1 MLCEFSLP
9 SQPEKKIRLKEATV
23 SDAIDFSGI
32 DPDCEEQATTVFLE
46 RVQERDTSSDPRLW
60 TGEDRRFALFTYFV
74 HTARDRS
81 VPLKYT
87 CGICDEEHTVD
98 IKLARI
104 MDTYTPIQGKAFRE
118 FVHYG
123 HNVIVHPMLG
133 RDLELLETYRY
144 DLRLTE
150 EKLENDG
157 LTASELRQL
166 TEEVRMKRVRMGL
179 FRIMCCIDLPF
190 LDANATP
197 ESRRPQVEEYIKQL
211 PAGVFGEFFQNV
223 QEKLREM
230 RHGLKSALI
239 DGRIYLQ
246 IPDVRCENVPDAP
259 GVVLHYPFR
268 PFSIIPTL

>member
-46 RVQERDTSSDPRLW
+46 RVQERDTYSDPRLW

-81 VPLKYT
+81 VPLKYS

-98 IKLARI
+98 IELARI

-179 FRIMCCIDLPF
+179 FRVMCCIDLPF

>member
-46 RVQERDTSSDPRLW
+46 RVQERDTYSDPRLW

-98 IKLARI
+98 IELARI

-144 DLRLTE
+144 DLHLTE
-150 EKLENDG
+150 EKLEHDG

-179 FRIMCCIDLPF
+179 FRVMCCIDLPF
-190 LDANATP
+190 LDANASP

>member
-46 RVQERDTSSDPRLW
+46 RVQERDTYSDPRLW

-123 HNVIVHPMLG
+123 HNVIVHPMRG

>member
-46 RVQERDTSSDPRLW
+46 RVQERDAYSDPRLW

-98 IKLARI
+98 IELARI

-133 RDLELLETYRY
+133 GDLELLETYRY

-179 FRIMCCIDLPF
+179 FRVMCCIDLPF
-190 LDANATP
+190 LDANASP

>member
-1 MLCEFSLP
+1 MLCEFYLP

-46 RVQERDTSSDPRLW
+46 RVQERNTYSDPRLW

-98 IKLARI
+98 IELARI

-150 EKLENDG
+150 DKLENDG

-179 FRIMCCIDLPF
+179 FRVMCCIDLPF

>member
-46 RVQERDTSSDPRLW
+46 RVQERDTYSDPRLW

-98 IKLARI
+98 IELARI

-179 FRIMCCIDLPF
+179 FRVMCCIDLPF

-246 IPDVRCENVPDAP
+246 IPDVRCENVQDAP

>member
-46 RVQERDTSSDPRLW
+46 RVQERDTYSDPRLW

-98 IKLARI
+98 IELARI

-190 LDANATP
+190 LDANASP

-239 DGRIYLQ
+239 GGRIYLQ

>member
-46 RVQERDTSSDPRLW
+46 RVQERDTYSDPRLW

-268 PFSIIPTL
+268 PFSIIPPL

>member
-46 RVQERDTSSDPRLW
+46 RVQERDTYSDPRLW

-223 QEKLREM
+223 QEKLRKM

>member
-46 RVQERDTSSDPRLW
+46 RVQERDTYSDPRLW

-98 IKLARI
+98 IELARI

-150 EKLENDG
+150 DKLENDG

-179 FRIMCCIDLPF
+179 FRVMCCIDLPF

>member
-46 RVQERDTSSDPRLW
+46 RVQERDTYSDPRLW

-98 IKLARI
+98 IELARI

-150 EKLENDG
+150 EKLEHDG

-179 FRIMCCIDLPF
+179 FRVMCCIDLPF
-190 LDANATP
+190 LDANASP
-197 ESRRPQVEEYIKQL
+197 ESRRPQLEEYIKQL

>member
-46 RVQERDTSSDPRLW
+46 RVQERDTYSDPRLW

>member
-46 RVQERDTSSDPRLW
+46 RVQERDTYSDPRLW

-98 IKLARI
+98 IELARI

-179 FRIMCCIDLPF
+179 FRVMCCIDLPF

-259 GVVLHYPFR
+259 GGVLHYPFR

>member
-46 RVQERDTSSDPRLW
+46 RVQERDTYSDPRLW

-190 LDANATP
+190 LDANAPP

>member
-46 RVQERDTSSDPRLW
+46 RVQERDTYSDPRLW

-98 IKLARI
+98 IELARI

-179 FRIMCCIDLPF
+179 FRVMCCIDLPF
-190 LDANATP
+190 LDANASP

>member
-46 RVQERDTSSDPRLW
+46 RVQERDTYSDPRLW

-98 IKLARI
+98 IELARI

-150 EKLENDG
+150 DKLENDG

>member
-46 RVQERDTSSDPRLW
+46 RVQEREIYSDPRLW

-81 VPLKYT
+81 IPLKYT
-87 CGICDEEHTVD
+87 CGICGEEHTVD
-98 IKLARI
+98 IELARI

-157 LTASELRQL
+157 LTAHELRQL
-166 TEEVRMKRVRMGL
+166 TEEVRMKRVRMGI

-190 LDANATP
+190 LDANASP
-197 ESRRPQVEEYIKQL
+197 ESRRPQVEAYIKQL
-211 PAGVFGEFFQNV
+211 PAGEFGEFFQNV

-246 IPDVRCENVPDAP
+246 IPEVRCEAVPDAP

>member
-1 MLCEFSLP
+1 
-9 SQPEKKIRLKEATV
+9 
-23 SDAIDFSGI
+23 
-32 DPDCEEQATTVFLE
+32 
-46 RVQERDTSSDPRLW
+46 
-60 TGEDRRFALFTYFV
+60 
-74 HTARDRS
+74 
-81 VPLKYT
+81 
-87 CGICDEEHTVD
+87 
-98 IKLARI
+98 

-190 LDANATP
+190 LDANASP
-197 ESRRPQVEEYIKQL
+197 ESRRPQVEAYIKQL
-211 PAGVFGEFFQNV
+211 PASEFGEFFQNV

-246 IPDVRCENVPDAP
+246 IPEVRCEAALSVSAFQHHSYPIASRAGTSSLKTCACTMGKTWEASWPVP
-259 GVVLHYPFR
+259 
-268 PFSIIPTL
+268 

>member
-1 MLCEFSLP
+1 MLCEFYLP

-46 RVQERDTSSDPRLW
+46 RVQERDTYSDPRLW

-98 IKLARI
+98 IELARI

-150 EKLENDG
+150 DKLENDG

-179 FRIMCCIDLPF
+179 FRVMCCIDLPF

>member
-46 RVQERDTSSDPRLW
+46 RVQERDTYSDPRLW

-98 IKLARI
+98 IELARI

-190 LDANATP
+190 LDANASP

>member
-46 RVQERDTSSDPRLW
+46 RVQERDTYSDPRLW

-98 IKLARI
+98 IELARI

-190 LDANATP
+190 LDANASP

-259 GVVLHYPFR
+259 GFVLHYPFR

>member
-46 RVQERDTSSDPRLW
+46 RVQERDTYSDPRLW

-246 IPDVRCENVPDAP
+246 MPDVRCENVPDAP

>member
-32 DPDCEEQATTVFLE
+32 DPECEEQATTVFLE
-46 RVQERDTSSDPRLW
+46 RVQERDTYSDPRLW

-98 IKLARI
+98 IELARI

-179 FRIMCCIDLPF
+179 FRVMCCIDLPF

>member
-46 RVQERDTSSDPRLW
+46 RVQERDTYSDPRLW

-98 IKLARI
+98 IELARI

-150 EKLENDG
+150 EKLEHDG

-179 FRIMCCIDLPF
+179 FRVMCCIDLPF
-190 LDANATP
+190 LDANASP

>member
-46 RVQERDTSSDPRLW
+46 RVQERDTYSDPRLW

-98 IKLARI
+98 IELARI

-179 FRIMCCIDLPF
+179 FRVMCCIDLPF

-211 PAGVFGEFFQNV
+211 TAGVFGEFFQNV

>member
-46 RVQERDTSSDPRLW
+46 RVQERDTYSDPRLW

-98 IKLARI
+98 IELARI

-150 EKLENDG
+150 DKLENDG

-179 FRIMCCIDLPF
+179 FRVMCCIDLPF
-190 LDANATP
+190 LDANASP

>member
-46 RVQERDTSSDPRLW
+46 RVQERDTYSDPRLW

-98 IKLARI
+98 IELARI

-157 LTASELRQL
+157 RTASELRQL

-179 FRIMCCIDLPF
+179 FRVMCCIDLPF

>member
-32 DPDCEEQATTVFLE
+32 DPDCEEQATTVFLA
-46 RVQERDTSSDPRLW
+46 RVQERDTYSDPRLW

>member
-9 SQPEKKIRLKEATV
+9 SQPEKKIRLREATV

-46 RVQERDTSSDPRLW
+46 RVQERDTYSDPRLW

-98 IKLARI
+98 IELARI

-179 FRIMCCIDLPF
+179 FRVMCCIDLPF

>member
-1 MLCEFSLP
+1 
-9 SQPEKKIRLKEATV
+9 
-23 SDAIDFSGI
+23 
-32 DPDCEEQATTVFLE
+32 
-46 RVQERDTSSDPRLW
+46 
-60 TGEDRRFALFTYFV
+60 
-74 HTARDRS
+74 
-81 VPLKYT
+81 
-87 CGICDEEHTVD
+87 
-98 IKLARI
+98 

>member
-46 RVQERDTSSDPRLW
+46 RVQERDTYSDPRLW

-98 IKLARI
+98 IELARI

-150 EKLENDG
+150 EKLEHDG

-179 FRIMCCIDLPF
+179 FRVMCCIDLPF
-190 LDANATP
+190 LDANASP

-246 IPDVRCENVPDAP
+246 IPEVRCEAVPDAP

>member
-46 RVQERDTSSDPRLW
+46 RVQERDTYSDPRLW

-157 LTASELRQL
+157 LTASELRQM

>member
-46 RVQERDTSSDPRLW
+46 RVQERDTYSDPRLW

-98 IKLARI
+98 IELARI

-179 FRIMCCIDLPF
+179 FRVMCCIDLPF

>member
-46 RVQERDTSSDPRLW
+46 RVQERDTYSDPRLW

-98 IKLARI
+98 IELARI

-133 RDLELLETYRY
+133 RDLELLEAYRY

-179 FRIMCCIDLPF
+179 FRVMCCIDLPF

>member
-46 RVQERDTSSDPRLW
+46 RVQERDTYSDPRLW

-133 RDLELLETYRY
+133 RDLELLETYLY